1 MCEVMTALAIASTLV
16 TGYVT
21 SENQKHQGEFN
32 AQVAENNAALARAS
46 ADDANALGTRES
58 ERQAWRTRMQ
68 IGQQRAAIAA
78 AGIDSQ
84 TGTPAEILG
93 ETALFGEIEQQDIRL
108 NAARA
113 AWGHQVDAS
122 NFGTAA
128 GLSRWE
134 GDTASRMTI
143 LGSLGSAAITGANA
157 YGGSTRPARS
167 ARVGRS
173 TAATINTGA
182 GLGGWS

>member
-1 MCEVMTALAIASTLV
+1 MCEAMTALAIASTLV

-21 SENQKHQGEFN
+21 SQNQKHQGEFN
-32 AQVAENNAALARAS
+32 AQVAENNASLARAR
-46 ADDANALGTRES
+46 ADDANAMGTREM
-58 ERQAWRTRMQ
+58 ERQAWRTRVQ
-68 IGQQRAAIAA
+68 LGQQRAAIAA
-78 AGIDSQ
+78 SGLDSQ
-84 TGTPAEILG
+84 FGTPADILG

-113 AWGHQVDAS
+113 AWGHQVDAA

-143 LGSLGSAAITGANA
+143 LGSLGQAAMFGANA
-157 YGGSTRPARS
+157 YGRNARPARS
-167 ARVGRS
+167 ARVGGS

-182 GLGGWS
+182 GLGGWA